1 MAVLSQTMLLADFK
15 FGGMVH
21 IRTAHK
27 NKDLAVEKLTAK
39 PPNLIPHQIFH
50 LYSIINDSYM
60 KDYPS

>member
-1 MAVLSQTMLLADFK
+1 MSQTMLLADFK

-21 IRTAHK
+21 ITIRTAHK

-50 LYSIINDSYM
+50 LYSIINDSEGHQA
-60 KDYPS
+60 